1 MATTPINHTQ
11 RAHALLSA
19 SGASRWLN
27 CTPSARLEEEFG
39 KEEASVYA
47 AEGTLAHEFA
57 ELIIRHTILK
67 ELSQAAFEARYYELL
82 ENDLY
87 TEDMLD
93 YVYQYVDYVKDE
105 LAASS
110 IDTKDAV
117 LIIEEK
123 VDLRQWI
130 PESFGSCDAII
141 IADGTMKVM
150 DLKYGKGVPVSAI
163 GNKQLMLY
171 ALGAYDKYSIMY
183 DIVNIDLHIV
193 QPRINNINS
202 WSVEADELLNWA
214 ENTVIPA
221 AKLAFN
227 GKGQLKAGEWCKF
240 CKVKARCRELYKA
253 NIELAKYDFASPQ
266 DLLTDDEIA
275 DIIDKVPRL
284 VEWANSVLA
293 YATEEAVENGKVWPG
308 HKLVAGRSTRKF
320 TNEIDVA
327 NTLIKEGF
335 ERDAIFD
342 TKLKSLTAL
351 ERVTGKK
358 AFEALLGSYVVKS
371 EGKPTLVPLS
381 DKRPAIGAEDA
392 INDFK

>member
-1 MATTPINHTQ
+1 MATIPANHTQ

-39 KEEASVYA
+39 KDETSAYA

-57 ELIIRHTILK
+57 ELIIRHTVLK
-67 ELSQAAFEARYYELL
+67 ELSQADFEARYYELL

-110 IDTKDAV
+110 IDTKDAI

-202 WSVEADELLNWA
+202 WSVDAEELLKWA

-221 AKLAFN
+221 AKLAFD
-227 GKGQLKAGEWCKF
+227 GKGQLKVGDWCKF

-266 DLLTDDEIA
+266 DLLTDEEIA
-275 DIIDKVPRL
+275 DIIDKAPRL
-284 VEWANSVLA
+284 VEWANAVLA

-327 NTLIKEGF
+327 NTLIGNGF
-335 ERDAIFD
+335 ERDTIFD

-358 AFEALLGSYVVKS
+358 AFEALLGPYVVKS
-371 EGKPTLVPLS
+371 EGKPTLVPIS
-381 DKRPAIGAEDA
+381 DKRPALGSEDA
-392 INDFK
+392 VNDFK

>member
-1 MATTPINHTQ
+1 MATINVDHTQ

-39 KEEASVYA
+39 KDETSAYA

-57 ELIIRHTILK
+57 ELIIRRTILNNISK
-67 ELSQAAFEARYYELL
+67 ADFEHRYYELL

-110 IDTKDAV
+110 IDTKDAI

-150 DLKYGKGVPVSAI
+150 DLKYGRGVPISAI

-183 DIVNIDLHIV
+183 DIVNVDLHIV

-202 WSVEADELLNWA
+202 WSVNAEALLKWA
-214 ENTVIPA
+214 EDTVKPA
-221 AKLAFN
+221 AKMAFD
-227 GKGQLKAGEWCKF
+227 GEGQLKSGDWCKF

-253 NIELAKYDFASPQ
+253 NIELAKYDFAPPSSM
-266 DLLTDDEIA
+266 LTDEEIA
-275 DIIDKVPRL
+275 DIIDRVPRL
-284 VEWANSVLA
+284 VEWANAVID
-293 YATEEAVENGKVWPG
+293 YATDEAVNNGKVWPG

-327 NTLIKEGF
+327 NTLIKEGLD
-335 ERDAIFD
+335 RDIIFD

-381 DKRPAIGAEDA
+381 DKRPALGAEDA

>member
-110 IDTKDAV
+110 VDTKDAI

-183 DIVNIDLHIV
+183 DIVNVDLHIV

-202 WSVEADELLNWA
+202 WSVDAEELLKWA

-221 AKLAFN
+221 AKLAFD
-227 GKGQLKAGEWCKF
+227 GQGQLKVGDWCKF

-284 VEWANSVLA
+284 VEWANSVLT

>member
-1 MATTPINHTQ
+1 MATTPANHTQ

-39 KEEASVYA
+39 KDETSAYA

-67 ELSQAAFEARYYELL
+67 ELSQADFEARYYELL

-110 IDTKDAV
+110 IDTKDAI

-183 DIVNIDLHIV
+183 DIVNVDLHIV

-227 GKGQLKAGEWCKF
+227 GQGQLKAGEWCKF

-327 NTLIKEGF
+327 NALIKEGF
-335 ERDAIFD
+335 ERDTIFD

-358 AFEALLGSYVVKS
+358 AFEALLGPYVVKS

-381 DKRPAIGAEDA
+381 DKRPALGSEDVV
-392 INDFK
+392 NDFK

>member
-1 MATTPINHTQ
+1 MKEQVNHSQ

-19 SGASRWLN
+19 SGASRWIN
-27 CTPSARLEEEFG
+27 CTPSARLEEEYG
-39 KEEASVYA
+39 KDETSTYA

-57 ELIIRHTILK
+57 ELIIRHTILH
-67 ELSQAAFEARYYELL
+67 ELSQAEFEVRYYELI

-105 LAASS
+105 LTASC
-110 IDTKDAV
+110 TETADAI
-117 LIIEEK
+117 LIVEEK

-171 ALGAYDKYSIMY
+171 ALGAYDKYCLMY
-183 DIVNIDLHIV
+183 NITQIDLHIV

-202 WSVEADELLNWA
+202 WSVNTEELLKWA
-214 ENTVIPA
+214 DTTVIPA
-221 AKLAFN
+221 AQMAFD
-227 GKGQLKAGEWCKF
+227 GKGQLKSGDWCKF

-266 DLLTDDEIA
+266 DLLTDEEIA

-308 HKLVAGRSTRKF
+308 HKLVAGRYTRKF

-327 NTLIKEGF
+327 NTLMKEGF
-335 ERDAIFD
+335 ERDIIFD

-351 ERVTGKK
+351 EKVTGKK
-358 AFEALLGSYVVKS
+358 AFEALLGAYVVKS

-381 DKRPAIGAEDA
+381 DKRPAIGMEDA

>member
-1 MATTPINHTQ
+1 MVTTPINHTQ

-87 TEDMLD
+87 TDDMLD

-105 LAASS
+105 LVASS

-227 GKGQLKAGEWCKF
+227 GQGQLKAGEWCKF

-327 NTLIKEGF
+327 NALIKEGF

>member
-1 MATTPINHTQ
+1 MATIPANHTQ

-39 KEEASVYA
+39 KDETSAYA

-67 ELSQAAFEARYYELL
+67 ELSQADFEARYYELL

-110 IDTKDAV
+110 IDTKDAI

-183 DIVNIDLHIV
+183 DIVNVDLHIV

-202 WSVEADELLNWA
+202 WSVDAEELLKWA
-214 ENTVIPA
+214 DNTVIPA
-221 AKLAFN
+221 AKLAFD
-227 GKGQLKAGEWCKF
+227 GKGQLKVGDWCKF

-266 DLLTDDEIA
+266 DLLTDEEIA
-275 DIIDKVPRL
+275 DIIDKAPRL

-327 NTLIKEGF
+327 NTLIGNGF
-335 ERDAIFD
+335 ERDTIFD

-371 EGKPTLVPLS
+371 EGKPTLVPIS
-381 DKRPAIGAEDA
+381 DKRPALGSEDA
-392 INDFK
+392 VNDFK

>member
-1 MATTPINHTQ
+1 MATTSINHTQ

-67 ELSQAAFEARYYELL
+67 ELGQAAFEARYYELL

-105 LAASS
+105 FAASS

-202 WSVEADELLNWA
+202 WSVEANELLNWA

-227 GKGQLKAGEWCKF
+227 GQGQLKAGDWCKF

-358 AFEALLGSYVVKS
+358 TFEALLGSYVVKS

>member
-1 MATTPINHTQ
+1 MATTSINHTQ

-227 GKGQLKAGEWCKF
+227 GQGQLKAGEWCKF

-327 NTLIKEGF
+327 NALIKEGF

>member
-1 MATTPINHTQ
+1 MATTPANHTQ

-39 KEEASVYA
+39 KDETSAYA

-67 ELSQAAFEARYYELL
+67 ELSQADFEARYYELL

-110 IDTKDAV
+110 VDTKDAI

-183 DIVNIDLHIV
+183 DIVNVDLHIV

-202 WSVEADELLNWA
+202 WSVDAEELLKWA

-227 GKGQLKAGEWCKF
+227 GQGQLKVGDWCKF

-266 DLLTDDEIA
+266 DLLTDEEIA

-284 VEWANSVLA
+284 VEWANSVLT
-293 YATEEAVENGKVWPG
+293 YATEEAIENGKVWPG

-327 NTLIKEGF
+327 NTLIDNGF
-335 ERDAIFD
+335 ERDTIFD

>member
-1 MATTPINHTQ
+1 MATTSINHTQ

-67 ELSQAAFEARYYELL
+67 ELSQADFEARYYELL

-202 WSVEADELLNWA
+202 WSVAAEELLNWA

-240 CKVKARCRELYKA
+240 CKVKARCRELYRA

-284 VEWANSVLA
+284 VEWANSVLT

-342 TKLKSLTAL
+342 IKLKSLTAL
-351 ERVTGKK
+351 ERVAGKK

>member
-221 AKLAFN
+221 AKLAFS
-227 GKGQLKAGEWCKF
+227 GQGQLKAGEWCKF

-327 NTLIKEGF
+327 NALMKEGF

>member
-1 MATTPINHTQ
+1 MATTHINHTQ

-227 GKGQLKAGEWCKF
+227 GQGQLKAGEWCKF

-293 YATEEAVENGKVWPG
+293 YATEEAIENGKVWPG

-327 NTLIKEGF
+327 NALMKEGF

>member
-1 MATTPINHTQ
+1 MATTSINHTQ

-67 ELSQAAFEARYYELL
+67 ELGQAAFEARYYELL

-202 WSVEADELLNWA
+202 WSVEANELLNWA

-227 GKGQLKAGEWCKF
+227 GQGQLKAGDWCKF

-358 AFEALLGSYVVKS
+358 TFEALLGSYVVKS

-381 DKRPAIGAEDA
+381 DKRPAIGTEDA

>member
-67 ELSQAAFEARYYELL
+67 ELSQADFEARYYELL

-183 DIVNIDLHIV
+183 DIVNVDLHIV

-202 WSVEADELLNWA
+202 WSVDAEELLKWA

-227 GKGQLKAGEWCKF
+227 GQGQLKVGDWCKF

-266 DLLTDDEIA
+266 DLLTDEEIA
-275 DIIDKVPRL
+275 DIIDKAPRL

-293 YATEEAVENGKVWPG
+293 YATEEAIENGKVWPG

-320 TNEIDVA
+320 TNEIGVA
-327 NTLIKEGF
+327 NTLIDNGF
-335 ERDAIFD
+335 ERDTIFD

-358 AFEALLGSYVVKS
+358 AFETLLGSYVVKS

-381 DKRPAIGAEDA
+381 DKRPALGSEDA
-392 INDFK
+392 VNDFK

>member
-1 MATTPINHTQ
+1 MATTPANHTQ

-39 KEEASVYA
+39 KDETSAYA

-67 ELSQAAFEARYYELL
+67 ELSQADFEARYYELL

-110 IDTKDAV
+110 VDTKDAI
-117 LIIEEK
+117 LITEEK

-183 DIVNIDLHIV
+183 DIVNVDLHIV

-202 WSVEADELLNWA
+202 WSVDAEELLKWA

-227 GKGQLKAGEWCKF
+227 GQGQLKVGDWCKF

-266 DLLTDDEIA
+266 DLLTDEEIA
-275 DIIDKVPRL
+275 DIIDKAPRL

>member
-1 MATTPINHTQ
+1 MATTSINHTQ

-67 ELSQAAFEARYYELL
+67 ELSQDNFEERYYELL

-227 GKGQLKAGEWCKF
+227 GQGQLKAGEWCKF

-327 NTLIKEGF
+327 NALMKEGF

>member
-1 MATTPINHTQ
+1 MATTSINHTQ

-105 LAASS
+105 FAASS

-171 ALGAYDKYSIMY
+171 ALGAYDKYSLMY

-202 WSVEADELLNWA
+202 WSVEANELLNWA

-227 GKGQLKAGEWCKF
+227 GQGQLKAGDWCKF